1 MLVMFMMLLTQTAG
15 HKVAVPLVVLLWLSN
30 MSISNKEGELLSGKL
45 LCVYLKKKK
54 KNPFILIEPV
64 VLFQFCSPLKEG
76 TFDSPAVDLRRGPC
90 DLNPQYSLSTRGGS

>member
-45 LCVYLKKKK
+45 LCVYLKKNKK
-54 KNPFILIEPV
+54 KSFHIDRASGAFS
-64 VLFQFCSPLKEG
+64 VLFPFK
-76 TFDSPAVDLRRGPC
+76 RGN
-90 DLNPQYSLSTRGGS
+90 L